1 MRASLIQIAVEEG
14 ESVENRRVRVGAL
27 VREQAG
33 ADLVVLPELWT
44 TGAFA
49 YELFG
54 SEAEPLEGPTYEAM
68 AKAASDAGVWLHA
81 GSIPEQDPEGPLY
94 NTSLVFSPLRRTGR
108 RLPQDPPLRLR
119 QGARAV
125 LMGAGARTGD
135 GPPPETTL
143 GLATCYDLRFPEL
156 FRGLVDAG
164 AETLVLPAG
173 WPERR
178 RSHWTL
184 LAQARA
190 VENQSFVLACGTAGT
205 HAGVPQAGHSIV
217 VDPWGEV
224 LAEAGA
230 GEEVLTVEFD
240 PARVAVTRERQFPAL
255 KDRVLGLQPPRRA
268 LTGRTGR
275 PGPRPHSNAPSW
287 PWTAAWAEQ
296 NRPRPWRSLPGIRRA
311 ARRPPQCSSRYSPGT
326 SRCSGRSSS
335 ARAHGCCSG
344 RSCARNAT
352 ARAYYARVGHDTVSG
367 GSWSTA
373 RPRRVLATMLVAW
386 VPVTVFIW
394 LVGRTQD
401 DPTAGGP
408 ARCSARWPSWA
419 ATSGTA

>member
-1 MRASLIQIAVEEG
+1 MAS
-14 ESVENRRVRVGAL
+14 L

-49 YELFG
+49 YERFAE
-54 SEAEPLEGPTYEAM
+54 EAEPLEGPTYEAM

-81 GSIPEQDPEGPLY
+81 GSIPERDPDGPLY
-94 NTSLVFSPLRRTGR
+94 NTSLVFSPSGELAAAYRKIHRFGF
-108 RLPQDPPLRLR
+108 DK
-119 QGARAV
+119 GEAV
-125 LMGAGARTGD
+125 LMAAGSELMTVRLPDTI
-135 GPPPETTL
+135 L

-230 GEEVLTVEFD
+230 GEEILTVEFD
-240 PARVAVTRERQFPAL
+240 PGKVGVTREQFPAL
-255 KDRVLGLQPPRRA
+255 KDRVLGLERPRRA
-268 LTGRTGR
+268 G
-275 PGPRPHSNAPSW
+275 
-287 PWTAAWAEQ
+287 
-296 NRPRPWRSLPGIRRA
+296 
-311 ARRPPQCSSRYSPGT
+311 
-326 SRCSGRSSS
+326 
-335 ARAHGCCSG
+335 
-344 RSCARNAT
+344 
-352 ARAYYARVGHDTVSG
+352 
-367 GSWSTA
+367 
-373 RPRRVLATMLVAW
+373 
-386 VPVTVFIW
+386 
-394 LVGRTQD
+394 
-401 DPTAGGP
+401 
-408 ARCSARWPSWA
+408 
-419 ATSGTA
+419 